1 MKPDKLTQ
9 QLHDKLADYVRQGL
23 TDGILTGVL
32 YLVGQLLQLVGVG
45 GVVTGHVLHQ
55 RQQLLHRFALAMLVV
70 MMLVLMGVGVLM
82 RMGVGLAIG
91 VGVLMAVD
99 VGMLMAVG
107 MVLVLRVGMDV
118 LMFVN
123 ALVGMGCVVI
133 VMIMDMFVVMIV
145 VVHEIDLL
153 MSIDRIIQ

>member
-1 MKPDKLTQ
+1 M
-9 QLHDKLADYVRQGL
+9 
-23 TDGILTGVL
+23 
-32 YLVGQLLQLVGVG
+32 
-45 GVVTGHVLHQ
+45 
-55 RQQLLHRFALAMLVV
+55 
-70 MMLVLMGVGVLM
+70 
-82 RMGVGLAIG
+82 
-91 VGVLMAVD
+91 D
-99 VGMLMAVG
+99 VGMLMVVG
-107 MVLVLRVGMDV
+107 MVVVLCVGMDV